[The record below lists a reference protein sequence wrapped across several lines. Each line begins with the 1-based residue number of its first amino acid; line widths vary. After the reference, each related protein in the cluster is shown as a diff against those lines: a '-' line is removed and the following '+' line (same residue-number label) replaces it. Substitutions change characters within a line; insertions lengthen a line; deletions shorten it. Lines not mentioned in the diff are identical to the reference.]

1 MQNYKKRIFQDILI
15 ISMSILFAIGLIK
28 TKVLESLLA
37 SSLELEMLGSFIA
50 GMFFTSIFT
59 TVPSMVA
66 LGEIARI
73 NNVFLTAVFGGLGAM
88 VVDYILFLFTRDR
101 FSNDL
106 ISLLKHVRK
115 GKQVKVVQIL
125 KHYRWLTMMVAG
137 IIIASPLPDEL
148 AINLLGFSNL
158 KTRLFIPF
166 SFIFNFIGI
175 VVLGMIARAM

>member
-1 MQNYKKRIFQDILI
+1 MQDYKKRVFQDILI
-15 ISMSILFAIGLIK
+15 ISMSILFAIGLIN
-28 TKVLESLLA
+28 TRVLESLLA
-37 SSLELEMLGSFIA
+37 SSLELEMMGSFIA

-88 VVDYILFLFTRDR
+88 VVDYILFLFMRDR

-115 GKQVKVVQIL
+115 GKQVKIVQIL
-125 KHYRWLTMMVAG
+125 KHYRWLTMMIAG

-148 AINLLGFSNL
+148 AINLLGFSKL
-158 KTRLFIPF
+158 KTSLFILF
-166 SFIFNFIGI
+166 SFVFNFTGIAVIGI
-175 VVLGMIARAM
+175 IARAI